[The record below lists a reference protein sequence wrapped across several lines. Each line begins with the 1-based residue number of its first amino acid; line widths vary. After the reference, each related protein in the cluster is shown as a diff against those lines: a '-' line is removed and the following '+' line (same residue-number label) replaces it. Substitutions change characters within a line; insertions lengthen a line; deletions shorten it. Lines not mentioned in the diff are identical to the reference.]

1 MNWCQR
7 NGFLMVLLAVECGGQ
22 VYLSDD
28 GDFYYM
34 TSPNYPSNYLPDK
47 DCYWLIESAS
57 SILISIIDFRTE
69 FSWDRLKFVGDTLHG
84 RRGMTFELHGTTK
97 IRTIS
102 FISSVV
108 QISFKSDYT
117 VSFPGFSL
125 LVFSNFTANGKS
137 LR

>member
-1 MNWCQR
+1 
-7 NGFLMVLLAVECGGQ
+7 MVLLAVECGGQ

-69 FSWDRLKFVGDTLHG
+69 FSGDKLSLYGDTLYG
-84 RRGMTFELHGTTK
+84 RRGMIFELHGGTK

-102 FISSVV
+102 FNSSEVR
-108 QISFKSDYT
+108 ISFKSDHT
-117 VSFPGFSL
+117 VSFRGF
-125 LVFSNFTANGKS
+125 F
-137 LR
+137 